1 LATLA
6 LFISF
11 GGGVQAVIEVDPLPP
26 LPRNSEDRGPTI
38 ILENRYGDLG
48 EPQCMATLL
57 DALDMPRRRVV
68 ARFEQHPPGHVPVP
82 CQLFARLY
90 ARRVT
95 FAPQPTA
102 LLGAA

>member
-1 LATLA
+1 M
-6 LFISF
+6 
-11 GGGVQAVIEVDPLPP
+11 QAVIEVDPLPP
-26 LPRNSEDRGPTI
+26 LPRNSEDKGPTI

-57 DALDMPRRRVV
+57 DALGMPRLRMV